1 MPLIKINLLKGRS
14 PNDHERILNC
24 IHEAVVSAFNVPKAD
39 RYQILYEHERTHVR
53 AEDTGL
59 GISRS
64 DRLIIIEVISRARSA
79 EDKQAFYRFVTSGLS
94 DACAIDPADVV
105 VSIVENGD
113 ADWSFGLGRAQF
125 ITGELR

>member
-24 IHEAVVSAFNVPKAD
+24 IHEAVVRAFNVPTAD
-39 RYQILYEHERTHVR
+39 RYQILYEHELTHVR

-79 EDKQAFYRFVTSGLS
+79 EDKQAFYRFVTTALS

>member
-14 PNDHERILNC
+14 PGEQDKILDC
-24 IHEAVVSAFNVPKAD
+24 IHEAVVRAFHVPPAD
-39 RYQILYEHERTHVR
+39 RYQILIEHERSHVR

-59 GISRS
+59 GLFRS
-64 DRLIIIEVISRARSA
+64 DRLIIIEVISRARSTD
-79 EDKQAFYRFVTSGLS
+79 DKQAFYRFVAAGLL
-94 DACAIDPADVV
+94 DVCAIDPADVV
-105 VSIVENGD
+105 VSIIENGD

>member
-1 MPLIKINLLKGRS
+1 MPLIKVNLLKGRS
-14 PNDHERILNC
+14 PEERNKILDC
-24 IHEAVVSAFNVPKAD
+24 IHEAVVGAFHVPPAD
-39 RYQILYEHERTHVR
+39 RYQILTEHEKSHVR

-59 GISRS
+59 GLSRS
-64 DRLIIIEVISRARSA
+64 DRLVIIEVISRARSA
-79 EDKQAFYRFVTSGLS
+79 DDKQAFYRLVASRLS

-125 ITGELR
+125 VTGELR

>member
-14 PNDHERILNC
+14 PGEHDKILDC
-24 IHEAVVSAFNVPKAD
+24 IHEAVVRAFHVPPAD
-39 RYQILYEHERTHVR
+39 RYQILIEHEKSHMR

-59 GISRS
+59 GLSRS
-64 DRLIIIEVISRARSA
+64 DRLIIIEVISRSRSTD
-79 EDKQAFYRFVTSGLS
+79 DKQAFYRFVAAGLS
-94 DACAIDPADVV
+94 DVCAIDPADVV
-105 VSIVENGD
+105 VSILENGD